1 MPDTGEDG
9 VDKSQLVF
17 RLNRIIQAIE
27 ARTGLDDL
35 DFASKA
41 MLNFIADAE
50 FDRKVLRISDVV
62 KVPAFGTA
70 PTVFS
75 KLSQL
80 EKNGWIRYNDDPN
93 DKRVR
98 LLVLTPEARRAYQKM
113 SLELSKLLK
122 AG

>member
-1 MPDTGEDG
+1 MTGAG
-9 VDKSQLVF
+9 GNIVDKNQLVF

-41 MLNFIADAE
+41 MLSFIADAE
-50 FDRKVLRISDVV
+50 FDRKLLRISDVV

-75 KLSQL
+75 RLSQL
-80 EKNGWIRYNDDPN
+80 EKSGWIRYSDDPN
-93 DKRVR
+93 DKRVK
-98 LLVLTPEARRAYQKM
+98 LLGLTPASRRAYQKM
-113 SLELSKLLK
+113 SLELSKLLEQV
-122 AG
+122 